1 MSPRTKKSIRIVIL
15 DNQDLCR
22 AGLRLLIDSKPGMSI
37 VGEAG
42 SLRKGLEIVA
52 NLKPDIILIELNL
65 SGMSGLNI
73 VPSILKAYK
82 RARLIL
88 VTSSSDPQVHQSAVE
103 SGVMGIVS
111 KSQKPEILINA
122 IEKVYAGEVWLERS
136 MIAYVLSRLSRDHN
150 LEQTSQVIENINE
163 LSEREKEVIQ
173 LIGQAY
179 NNNKIST
186 ELCISEAT
194 VRHHLT
200 SIYRKLGVSNRLE
213 LLVYAHHYDLVKR
226 PNN

>member
-15 DNQDLCR
+15 DNQDLFR
-22 AGLRLLIDSKPGMSI
+22 AGLRLLIDSKPGMSV

-42 SLRKGLEIVA
+42 SLRKGLEIIA

-186 ELCISEAT
+186 ELSISEAT

>member
-42 SLRKGLEIVA
+42 SLRKGLEIIA
-52 NLKPDIILIELNL
+52 DLKPDIILIELNL

-82 RARLIL
+82 RTRLIL

-186 ELCISEAT
+186 ELSISEAT

>member
-42 SLRKGLEIVA
+42 SLRKGLEIIA

-186 ELCISEAT
+186 ELSISEAT

>member
-186 ELCISEAT
+186 ELSISEAT

>member
-42 SLRKGLEIVA
+42 SLRKGLEIIA
-52 NLKPDIILIELNL
+52 DLKPDIILIELNL

-186 ELCISEAT
+186 ELSISEAT